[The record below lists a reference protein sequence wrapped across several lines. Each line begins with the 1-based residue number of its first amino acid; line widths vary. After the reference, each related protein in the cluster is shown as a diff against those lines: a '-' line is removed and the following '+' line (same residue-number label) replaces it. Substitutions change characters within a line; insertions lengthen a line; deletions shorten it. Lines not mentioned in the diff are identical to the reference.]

1 MDISKTVDMNILD
14 EKINHISIVLASKSP
29 RRQELLKNIFSD
41 FNIEVRQ
48 IDETFPTSLQ
58 GGNIA
63 QYISEQKA
71 KAFISEKRDELII
84 TADTIV
90 CLENQVLGKPKNFQE
105 AYNMLQSLSGKTHV
119 VYTGVSL
126 LFKGE
131 VTSFHDATRVS
142 FYELSD
148 EEINYYINKHQP
160 FDKAGS
166 YGIQE
171 WMGYVGIQKMEGDFF
186 NVMGLPLHRL
196 YREVNK
202 LIDWIVSKRSQGQS
216 VRV

>member
-1 MDISKTVDMNILD
+1 MDLSKTVDMNILD
-14 EKINHISIVLASKSP
+14 EKINHLSIVLASKSP

-41 FNIEVRQ
+41 FNIEVRE
-48 IDETFPTSLQ
+48 IDETFPSSLK

-71 KAFISEKRDELII
+71 KAFTLEKRDDLII

-90 CLENQVLGKPKNFQE
+90 CLENQVLGKPKSHQE
-105 AYNMLQSLSGKTHV
+105 AYDMLRSLSGKTHV

-131 VTSFHDATRVS
+131 ITSFYDATHVS

-148 EEINYYINKHQP
+148 DEINYYINKHQP

-202 LIDWIVSKRSQGQS
+202 LID
-216 VRV
+216 